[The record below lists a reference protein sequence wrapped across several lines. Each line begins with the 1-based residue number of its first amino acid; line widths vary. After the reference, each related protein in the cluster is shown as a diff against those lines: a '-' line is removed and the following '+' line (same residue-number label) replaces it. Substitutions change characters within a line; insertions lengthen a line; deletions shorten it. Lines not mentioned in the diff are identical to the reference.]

1 MSKEKTGIGI
11 IGVGKYIP
19 KIQITNEF
27 LSETTGLDANDIFKK
42 TGIKCRYRV
51 EDGETATSMSAT
63 AAQQAID
70 MAGIDPNEIGVIVGA
85 TFSHDYIYPAM
96 ACKVQQLIGANNAG
110 SYDIL
115 ANCTGFQ
122 VGLATVAD
130 RMKADPTIKY
140 GLVLGT
146 AIQSRYL
153 DFSDIDSALF
163 NGDGSGAALLGRV
176 PKGYG
181 ILETEIF
188 TNPKVYESVRLRGGG
203 SSFPM
208 RPENINKGL
217 QYIEMN
223 GMEVWKEVIQNQPR
237 VIRRLMKKMK
247 KNIKDVD
254 FFIFHQANL
263 HLIEYL
269 MGKMKLPM
277 EKTYVN
283 VTDIGNTADAS
294 MAIALCD
301 AVNGKMINNS
311 DLMVI
316 TGVGAGFTF
325 GATAI
330 RWY

>member
-1 MSKEKTGIGI
+1 
-11 IGVGKYIP
+11 
-19 KIQITNEF
+19 
-27 LSETTGLDANDIFKK
+27 
-42 TGIKCRYRV
+42 
-51 EDGETATSMSAT
+51 
-63 AAQQAID
+63 
-70 MAGIDPNEIGVIVGA
+70 
-85 TFSHDYIYPAM
+85 M